1 MSEYKSAVNEFCHKG
16 DQGVGHFLEGDIDSR
31 SCKNSFVCFFFFRL
45 EKLSCLYVNRSDP
58 VVRGGK

>member
-31 SCKNSFVCFFFFRL
+31 SCKNSFVCFFFFL
-45 EKLSCLYVNRSDP
+45 DWKNYHVYMLIEVIQ
-58 VVRGGK
+58 